1 MSWKVKRYMS
11 DEVDTNWDNDITVRL
26 ELTRRN
32 LKVISNKLSNS
43 YSLPHCE
50 YFHGENYFPCA
61 LFCVQCR
68 WNSLGSNFVYVGFCP
83 ATLCVLMGKYPTSQ
97 NFDSNNV
104 SNLVSKVRFN
114 PLWLNICREKCHS
127 RYFMSTTYPVQWMS
141 IWWNFLCFRPPSYR
155 TTQMKKASEQFT
167 RGQVLC
173 FVFFRNYEI
182 S

>member
-1 MSWKVKRYMS
+1 MS

-83 ATLCVLMGKYPTSQ
+83 ATLCVLMGKYPTVKTLTPTM
-97 NFDSNNV
+97 FARWRSNSTQVSTLVEHLQRNMSFEIYPMNV
-104 SNLVSKVRFN
+104 RLKISKQKN
-114 PLWLNICREKCHS
+114 PNKKRLLPKVKFLWS
-127 RYFMSTTYPVQWMS
+127 STS
-141 IWWNFLCFRPPSYR
+141 L
-155 TTQMKKASEQFT
+155 
-167 RGQVLC
+167 L
-173 FVFFRNYEI
+173 
-182 S
+182 